1 MNSYIKEVL
10 DGLRA
15 RYPWESEFLQASEEV
30 LESITPLIE
39 AEPKYRQQKILERI
53 IEPRARRDVPRALGS
68 MTRANIISTAA
79 TAYSS
84 IQP

>member
-15 RYPWESEFLQASEEV
+15 RYPWESEFLQATEEV

-53 IEPRARRDVPRALGS
+53 VEPERVVMFRVPLP
-68 MTRANIISTAA
+68 IQDLYHTAA
-79 TAYSS
+79 KPAMMPYA
-84 IQP
+84 QK

>member
-39 AEPKYRQQKILERI
+39 AEPNTGQQK
-53 IEPRARRDVPRALGS
+53 
-68 MTRANIISTAA
+68 
-79 TAYSS
+79 SS
-84 IQP
+84 SAS